1 LNTQQLIHKHVAHK
15 LKKNCAEKMTKNLYL
30 NLLLAFIILLIGFYY
45 SSITIDF
52 WTARIIGFA
61 SAIISGF
68 ALIGFNYKNLPKKRN
83 IPIKPIQILAILVGF
98 SGMFLVIYFFQN
110 LIYSFAG
117 WELEKE
123 YRPANNELARFLVV
137 VVIWVFVEEIYYR
150 RIVAQKIFN
159 QKSFAKAFW
168 ISSLVFSIGH
178 WFSDTGLLYAFI
190 GGLILAYLYLKTQSI
205 WLSIF
210 AHLYYNLMTFYITPK
225 ISERISDFNT
235 KPKLASLVAIG
246 LILIF
251 IMVFLINYS
260 TKNQSERVK
269 PVGNNV

>member
-1 LNTQQLIHKHVAHK
+1 
-15 LKKNCAEKMTKNLYL
+15 MTKNLYL
-30 NLLLAFIILLIGFYY
+30 NLLFAVIILLIGFYY

-52 WTARIIGFA
+52 WTARIIGFV

-68 ALIGFNYKNLPKKRN
+68 TLIGFNYKNLPKKKN
-83 IPIKPIQILAILVGF
+83 LQIKPIQFLAILIGF

-123 YRPANNELARFLVV
+123 YSPADNELARFLFV

-150 RIVAQKIFN
+150 RILAQKIYN
-159 QKSFAKAFW
+159 EKSFRKAFW
-168 ISSLVFSIGH
+168 ISSIVFSIGH

-205 WLSIF
+205 WLSIV

-225 ISERISDFNT
+225 ISVRIAEFNT
-235 KPKLASLVAIG
+235 KPKMAGLIVIG
-246 LILIF
+246 LTLIF
-251 IMVFLINYS
+251 IMAFLINYS
-260 TKNQSERVK
+260 TKNQSERIK
-269 PVGNNV
+269 PVGNNGYK